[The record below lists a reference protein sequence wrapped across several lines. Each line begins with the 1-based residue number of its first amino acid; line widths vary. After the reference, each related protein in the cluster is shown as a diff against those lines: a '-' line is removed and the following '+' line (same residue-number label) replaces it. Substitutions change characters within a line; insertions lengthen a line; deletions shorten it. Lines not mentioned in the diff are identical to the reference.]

1 MSFRYLLAPVPLVVG
16 VVGRVWVWVLSA
28 VMLGAMNW
36 MNWLTL
42 ALAVLGATLG
52 VFNAVWMIRR
62 DTVRLKVTYGAMH
75 TVTGGP
81 PLECVEV
88 TNLSYLAVTV
98 MEVGFQKENAP
109 DRRTPVVGDY
119 LGRTELPRRL
129 KPRCALTIVVHPE
142 SFRPPQKFPLHSR
155 AGRHRLRC

>member
-1 MSFRYLLAPVPLVVG
+1 
-16 VVGRVWVWVLSA
+16 
-28 VMLGAMNW
+28 MLGAMNW

-98 MEVGFQKENAP
+98 MEVGFQKRTHPTGEP
-109 DRRTPVVGDY
+109 RRRDY

-129 KPRCALTIVVHPE
+129 KPRCALIIVVHPE
-142 SFRPPQKFPLHSR
+142 SSARLKVPASLTCGPSPLAVLKPPAESEVGGGDG
-155 AGRHRLRC
+155 A